1 MERQQLWSETQR
13 TLLAMGENIT
23 LCGLFVSSPKR
34 EKQGQI
40 RAGVRV
46 CVEELRNCYTLLS
59 LSGVCECS
67 DFTAGLTCEHC
78 LDGYYGNAL
87 IGTPGDC
94 QPCPCPDRTSCAQIA
109 ETGQVVCTNCPTG
122 QTGEMDHQQQRTI
135 LWHRTV
141 NNWLHV
147 KNKMIRRLPRGSLIL
162 KRLSVALKQLICR
175 DCRSTIPGIQTIVI
189 VTDAEVTWG

>member
-1 MERQQLWSETQR
+1 
-13 TLLAMGENIT
+13 MGENIT

-122 QTGEMDHQQQRTI
+122 QTGEMDHQQ
-135 LWHRTV
+135 
-141 NNWLHV
+141 
-147 KNKMIRRLPRGSLIL
+147 
-162 KRLSVALKQLICR
+162 
-175 DCRSTIPGIQTIVI
+175 
-189 VTDAEVTWG
+189 